1 MDACKKAAH
10 AELED
15 VLKSIETSA
24 RARLASLI
32 KNHVGR
38 NKLKVDALTH
48 SDPLVCAF
56 TDVGLRVLYEN
67 APPYSIAPH
76 PHHLL
81 CILNG
86 PLRWTARHTAH

>member
-56 TDVGLRVLYEN
+56 TDVGAKGAL
-67 APPYSIAPH
+67 
-76 PHHLL
+76 
-81 CILNG
+81 
-86 PLRWTARHTAH
+86 